1 MRPVELIPESIDVTN
16 NGPEDLNLPYGVKV
30 AKGTTVTVKLF
41 QFAGGPSAAAGRN
54 SGGTSLEPAALDSQS
69 QTYSYVGAADPG
81 PTAGIPIGG
90 GAPRSTANSAGTGD
104 SAAGAIAGPV
114 HIEGDS
120 PRQRL
125 WNAIAAASYDGLAT
139 LKYATAATM
148 VAGGATYAAD
158 DILTVVGGTYTTP
171 ATIKVLTVSKQ
182 VTAATKVAG
191 GTGYTADD
199 ILTIVGG
206 TSTTAA
212 KIKVLTVTL
221 GVVTTFEIN
230 DRGVYSVLP
239 TGTVAVT
246 GGTGA
251 DATFTLTTAS
261 GVVTTH
267 SLESAGTYSVLPV
280 GTVATTGETGTGATF
295 TLATVDKII
304 ALSNQVV
311 GSSQP
316 NIAVGGGSYFGSG
329 LDLDTPGAKRT
340 VTDDSTYVRSVNG
353 TYGFNT
359 APRGGAAITSVRAR
373 S

>member
-1 MRPVELIPESIDVTN
+1 
-16 NGPEDLNLPYGVKV
+16 
-30 AKGTTVTVKLF
+30 
-41 QFAGGPSAAAGRN
+41 
-54 SGGTSLEPAALDSQS
+54 
-69 QTYSYVGAADPG
+69 
-81 PTAGIPIGG
+81 
-90 GAPRSTANSAGTGD
+90 
-104 SAAGAIAGPV
+104 
-114 HIEGDS
+114 
-120 PRQRL
+120 
-125 WNAIAAASYDGLAT
+125 
-139 LKYATAATM
+139 
-148 VAGGATYAAD
+148 
-158 DILTVVGGTYTTP
+158 
-171 ATIKVLTVSKQ
+171 
-182 VTAATKVAG
+182 VAG
-191 GTGYTADD
+191 GTGYTAND

-267 SLESAGTYSVLPV
+267 SLNSAGTYSVLPV

-316 NIAVGGGSYFGSG
+316 NVAVGGGSYFGSG

>member
-139 LKYATAATM
+139 LKYTSAVTS
-148 VAGGATYAAD
+148 VVGGAGYAED

-171 ATIKVLTVSKQ
+171 TTITVLTVSDR

-191 GTGYTADD
+191 GTGYAAND
-199 ILTIVGG
+199 ILTIAGG

-212 KIKVLTVTL
+212 KIKVLTVSG
-221 GVVTTFEIN
+221 GVVATFEIN
-230 DRGVYSVLP
+230 DVGVYSVLP
-239 TGTVAVT
+239 TGTVNTT
-246 GGTGA
+246 GG
-251 DATFTLTTAS
+251 
-261 GVVTTH
+261 
-267 SLESAGTYSVLPV
+267 
-280 GTVATTGETGTGATF
+280 TGTGATF
-295 TLATVDKII
+295 TLTTATDAVTTYEIAAEGEYSVLPTGTVTTTGGTGTGATFTLTTVDKII
-304 ALSNQVV
+304 TLSNQVV

-329 LDLDTPGAKRT
+329 LDLDTPHAKRT
-340 VTDDSTYVRSVNG
+340 VSDDSAAVRTVNG
-353 TYGFNT
+353 ATKFNT